1 MTGIRQGAGRRG
13 AAGEGRRRAR
23 AARFRRRAAGR
34 PQRTRGRAGAAGVRR
49 RAAGAVWF
57 RGVAV
62 GRHRNAVAAVGK
74 VGVGILHL
82 DVLVR
87 YRNAVSAGFEVE
99 GVILA
104 PLGMTA
110 QGTGISIRAG
120 KADGERATGAA
131 DGEGTPVIHLQRAAG
146 NGATRR
152 DGEGI
157 IEGAHGSVAGFTV
170 SVGGTVDLLP
180 GGNVLFV
187 GTCVVV
193 HCHVM

>member
-1 MTGIRQGAGRRG
+1 M
-13 AAGEGRRRAR
+13 
-23 AARFRRRAAGR
+23 
-34 PQRTRGRAGAAGVRR
+34 
-49 RAAGAVWF
+49 
-57 RGVAV
+57 
-62 GRHRNAVAAVGK
+62 
-74 VGVGILHL
+74 VGILHL
-82 DVLVR
+82 NVLVC
-87 YRNAVSAGFEVE
+87 YRNTVSAGFKVE

-131 DGEGTPVIHLQRAAG
+131 DGEGAPIIHLQRAAG

-187 GTCVVV
+187 GTCIVV

>member
-1 MTGIRQGAGRRG
+1 
-13 AAGEGRRRAR
+13 
-23 AARFRRRAAGR
+23 
-34 PQRTRGRAGAAGVRR
+34 
-49 RAAGAVWF
+49 
-57 RGVAV
+57 
-62 GRHRNAVAAVGK
+62 
-74 VGVGILHL
+74 
-82 DVLVR
+82 
-87 YRNAVSAGFEVE
+87 
-99 GVILA
+99 
-104 PLGMTA
+104 MTA
-110 QGTGISIRAG
+110 QGARVIFCTR
-120 KADGERATGAA
+120 EA
-131 DGEGTPVIHLQRAAG
+131 DGEGAAGTADGEGAPIIHLQRAAG